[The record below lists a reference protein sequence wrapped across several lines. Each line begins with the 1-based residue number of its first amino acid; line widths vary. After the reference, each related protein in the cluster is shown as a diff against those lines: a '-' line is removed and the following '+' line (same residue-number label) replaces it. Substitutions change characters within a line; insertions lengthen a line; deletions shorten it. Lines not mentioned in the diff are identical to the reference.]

1 MINELIKK
9 LYTNKTLIA
18 EEKAEE
24 RLLRYIDDLNELK
37 SKVLESLN
45 VLHNEYFEVDGEHD
59 KKFAYKFFG
68 NYVAHGSWHYETTYI
83 IDINEKGLRKLDKEL
98 KKYNLDWESE

>member
-45 VLHNEYFEVDGEHD
+45 VLHNDYFVVDGEHD
-59 KKFAYKFFG
+59 KKFASKFFK
-68 NYVAHGSWHYETTYI
+68 NYKENGSWHYQTTYV
-83 IDINEKGLRKLDKEL
+83 IDIDEKGLKLLDKEL
-98 KKYNLDWESE
+98 KKYNLDWESK

>member
-24 RLLRYIDDLNELK
+24 RLLEYIDDLNELK
-37 SKVLESLN
+37 SKVLEALN
-45 VLHNEYFEVDGEHD
+45 VLHNDYFIVNGEHEI
-59 KKFAYKFFG
+59 KLAYKFFR
-68 NYVAHGSWHYETTYI
+68 NYNSNGSWHYETTYI

-98 KKYNLDWESE
+98 KKYNLGWESE